1 LPRPRDIEVSTRKH
15 DMLAPDIPIEDV
27 PLRGARIALEPLSAA
42 HLPGL
47 AVAIQDGKL
56 WEIPV
61 TAVPHP
67 DDLSRFLGRA
77 EARHAAQLERTFVT
91 VDVASGAIV
100 GSTRFMNINRE
111 HRRVEIGF
119 TFIARSWQRTYV
131 NTEAKYLMLRYAFE
145 TWGCNRVEFITD
157 VLNEKSRMAI
167 RRLGAKEEGV
177 LRNHM
182 IMRDGRLRDSVIHS
196 VVKDEWPLIKNRL
209 EVVLAAEDG

>member
-1 LPRPRDIEVSTRKH
+1 MQIERTT
-15 DMLAPDIPIEDV
+15 
-27 PLRGARIALEPLSAA
+27 LRGRRVTLESLSAE

-47 AVAIQDGKL
+47 ASAILDGNL

-61 TAVPHP
+61 TVVPHP
-67 DDLSRFLGRA
+67 ADLAAFLNRA
-77 EARHAAQLERTFVT
+77 ETRYAAHLELVFIT
-91 VDVASGAIV
+91 VDTASGTIV

-119 TFIARSWQRTYV
+119 TFSANSWQRTYV
-131 NTEAKYLMLRYAFE
+131 NTEAKYLMLRHAFE
-145 TWGCNRVEFITD
+145 TWGCHRVEFITD
-157 VLNEKSRMAI
+157 VLNEKSRAAI

-196 VVKDEWPLIKNRL
+196 VVKPEWPAVKSRL
-209 EVVLAAEDG
+209 EVVLAAS